1 MSRSRGPGPAAS
13 LPGAPAPGG
22 RECCPAADS
31 SHAAGTVNKDV
42 FPRVAAAT
50 AGPASAAAAGCGISG
65 AEAPEG
71 AEGRAGPA
79 AGPGPDPAEAKVEAV
94 RGRGASAAGRR

>member
-1 MSRSRGPGPAAS
+1 MTGGDRSAWPASPARVPARDSVSRSRGPSPAAS

-50 AGPASAAAAGCGISG
+50 AGPACAAAAGCGMS
-65 AEAPEG
+65 EA

-79 AGPGPDPAEAKVEAV
+79 GRAGP
-94 RGRGASAAGRR
+94 